1 MLEFIDW
8 GDGNIIIESLDYK
21 TVRVEEATGEWKWD
35 QFEAIKEKMDAKLV
49 ARGQDP
55 SRRQYFDHEK
65 FAFKE
70 CHRLMTAELKEI
82 KQGKCVERYNFS
94 TE

>member
-1 MLEFIDW
+1 M
-8 GDGNIIIESLDYK
+8 
-21 TVRVEEATGEWKWD
+21 RVEEATGEWNRDK
-35 QFEAIKEKMDAKLV
+35 FEAIKEKMDAKLV

-55 SRRQYFDHEK
+55 SRRQYFDNEK

-70 CHRLMTAELKEI
+70 CYRIVISELKEI
-82 KQGKCVERYNFS
+82 KQGKPVERYNFS